1 MRVANEQEE
10 KGMQKYG
17 QPLNPLDDYNW
28 LDMAR
33 QEQVDGYK
41 YLEAE
46 IVKRRFIVG
55 KIRRLLNYKNNSVSK
70 VEINYWLDV
79 LEGRTNITLEK

>member
-1 MRVANEQEE
+1 M
-10 KGMQKYG
+10 KKYG
-17 QPLNPLDDYNW
+17 QPLEPLDNYDW
-28 LDMAR
+28 LQMAR
-33 QEQVDGYK
+33 EEQVDGYK

-70 VEINYWLDV
+70 VEINYWLDR
-79 LEGRTNITLEK
+79 LENK

>member
-10 KGMQKYG
+10 KGMKKYG
-17 QPLNPLDDYNW
+17 QPLNPLDDYDW